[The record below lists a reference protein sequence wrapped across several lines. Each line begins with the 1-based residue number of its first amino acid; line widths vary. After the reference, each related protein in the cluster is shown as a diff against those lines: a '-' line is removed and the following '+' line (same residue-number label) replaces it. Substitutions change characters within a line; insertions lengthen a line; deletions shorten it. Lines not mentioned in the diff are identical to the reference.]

1 MDRKK
6 IKNVYKIVMLIIL
19 VAFITFIITSVYF
32 ENNKETKYVLVSNKD
47 DGLDGMISKFRTIID
62 KYYLGEIDEE
72 KIKESTLK
80 GYVEG
85 LGDEYSEYIPKSDY
99 DNFMTN
105 IDGNYVG
112 IGIYMAV
119 YKDSDEIVV
128 LSPIEDSPAEAAGI
142 ITGDIILKVNG
153 VEYTGEQLD
162 EASNAIK
169 GEEGTKVK
177 LEIKRNEEI
186 IELEVERKKVVVNP
200 VKSEIKEGNVGYI
213 KLTSFDSQTSQE
225 FKNRYE
231 ELIAKNIKS
240 LIIDLR
246 DNGGGIVQEA
256 LTIADYLLPKESKL
270 LITVNKKEKEVI
282 EKAKMEPI
290 VNVPVIVLVN
300 ENSASA
306 TEILTG
312 ALKDNGRAKIVG
324 MTTFGK
330 GVIQEV
336 LTMTDG
342 SALKLT
348 TEEYYTPNRNKIN
361 KVGISPDVEVQNSDE
376 TGKDLQLEK
385 ALELLK

>member
-1 MDRKK
+1 MDSKK
-6 IKNVYKIVMLIIL
+6 AKNVYKIVMLIIL
-19 VAFITFIITSVYF
+19 VAFITFIITSVYLKND
-32 ENNKETKYVLVSNKD
+32 EETKYVLVSNKD
-47 DGLDGMISKFRTIID
+47 NGIAGTISTYRSIID

-72 KIKESTLK
+72 KLRESTLK

-142 ITGDIILKVNG
+142 TTGDIILKVDG

-169 GEEGTKVK
+169 GKEGTKVK
-177 LEIKRNEEI
+177 LEIKRNDEI
-186 IELEVERKKVVVNP
+186 IELEVVRKKVVVNP
-200 VKSEIKEGNVGYI
+200 VKSEVKEGNVGYI
-213 KLTSFDSQTSQE
+213 KLTSFDSQTSTE
-225 FKNRYE
+225 FKKRYE

-270 LITVNKKEKEVI
+270 LITVNKKENEVI
-282 EKAKMEPI
+282 EKARIEPI
-290 VNVPVIVLVN
+290 VNVPVVVLVN

-306 TEILTG
+306 SEILTG
-312 ALKDNGRAKIVG
+312 ALKDNNRAKIVG

-336 LTMTDG
+336 ITLTDG

>member
-312 ALKDNGRAKIVG
+312 ALKDNGRAEIVG